1 MRAAIY
7 ARKSTD
13 QGGVSDEDRSV
24 SRQVD
29 HARLYAA
36 RKSWTVDE
44 GSIYADDGISGAEFS
59 KRPGFVRLM
68 AALRPR
74 PTFDVLVMS
83 EESRLGREAIETAY
97 ALKQIIA
104 AGVRVFFYLE
114 DRERTLEGPMDKL
127 LMSVTAFAD
136 ELEREKARQRT
147 YDALARK
154 AQAGHV
160 TGGRVFG
167 YDNVEVLGAPDES
180 GRQVRQRV
188 ERRIN
193 DAEAAV
199 VRRIFALC
207 AEGVGKSRI
216 AKILNAEGARAPRSQ
231 RGRPRAWA
239 PSSVHEVLQRPLY
252 RGEIVWNRTRKRNQ
266 WGRVAPVDRPEA
278 SWLRQPAAHL
288 RIVPEDLWNAAHARL
303 SESRARYLEATG
315 GRTWGRP
322 RDLESK
328 YLLSGLARCGV
339 CGGGLIVRS
348 RSHGRRRAFL
358 YACGSYHQRGPSV
371 CSNRAQLPICE
382 VDRLVLDELD
392 ALMTPAVLAEAVET
406 ALRMAA
412 AGPGP
417 EAVSERAADELRDVE
432 TEIARLTEAI
442 AAGGALGSLVA
453 ALKARTGRAEAL
465 REEIRQSS
473 AREPLPSTEVFRA
486 GLEARATEW
495 RAVLAG
501 QVSEARQLLR
511 KILAGPIV
519 VMPERREVEGWA
531 VKGAAALDRVIPGGN
546 VSPRY
551 LASPT
556 GFEPVF

>member
-1 MRAAIY
+1 M
-7 ARKSTD
+7 
-13 QGGVSDEDRSV
+13 
-24 SRQVD
+24 
-29 HARLYAA
+29 
-36 RKSWTVDE
+36 
-44 GSIYADDGISGAEFS
+44 
-59 KRPGFVRLM
+59 
-68 AALRPR
+68 
-74 PTFDVLVMS
+74 
-83 EESRLGREAIETAY
+83 
-97 ALKQIIA
+97 
-104 AGVRVFFYLE
+104 FFYLE
-114 DRERTLEGPMDKL
+114 DRERTLDGPMDKL

-167 YDNVEVLGAPDES
+167 YDNAEVLGAPDEG
-180 GRQVRQRV
+180 GRQIRQRV

-193 DAEAAV
+193 EPEAEI
-199 VRRIFALC
+199 VRRIFTLC

-216 AKILNAEGARAPRSQ
+216 AKILNAEGARAPRAQ

-266 WGRVAPVDRPEA
+266 WGRVAPSERPEA
-278 SWLRQPAAHL
+278 AWLRQPAEHL
-288 RIVPEDLWNAAHARL
+288 RIVPEALWQAAHARL
-303 SESRARYLEATG
+303 TESRARYLEATG

-371 CSNRAQLPICE
+371 CSNRAQIPIGA
-382 VDRLVLDELD
+382 VDRLVLDELG
-392 ALMTPAVLAEAVET
+392 ALMRPDVLAEAVEA
-406 ALRMAA
+406 ALAMAA
-412 AGPGP
+412 GAPRP
-417 EAVSERAADELRDVE
+417 ELLAERAADELRDVE
-432 TEIARLTEAI
+432 TEIERLTAAI
-442 AAGGALGSLVA
+442 AAGGTLGSLVA
-453 ALKARTGRAEAL
+453 ALQARTARAAAL
-465 REEIRQSS
+465 RDEIRQV
-473 AREPLPSTEVFRA
+473 AGREPLPSLESLRA
-486 GLEARATEW
+486 ALEARATEW

-519 VMPERREVEGWA
+519 VTPVRREVEGWA
-531 VKGAAALDRVIPGGN
+531 VKGAAALDRVIPAENGL
-546 VSPRY
+546 PRCV
-551 LASPT
+551 ASPT